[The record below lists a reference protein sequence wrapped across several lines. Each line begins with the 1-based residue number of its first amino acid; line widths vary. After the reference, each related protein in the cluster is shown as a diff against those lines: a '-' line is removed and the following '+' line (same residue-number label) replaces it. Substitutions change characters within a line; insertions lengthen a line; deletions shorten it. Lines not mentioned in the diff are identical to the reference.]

1 MFTQDSRDKP
11 ENDRCR
17 RRRLSVYC
25 NVFKRMYHSG
35 SSANELSLKAKD
47 DVSGWGGGLWL
58 SVFNASA
65 FNVILATTP
74 CWLWSARIHNVIA
87 NAMSMFNN
95 TPHLALS
102 CHSLPQGAR
111 EQISV
116 AYGNKVMDTRLP
128 QPVGCG
134 DKYDVRCG
142 VQCGRS
148 MIEMLGV
155 LAIIAI
161 LSVGGIAGYSKA
173 MEKFK
178 LNKAISEYA
187 YLIFG
192 LQDYI
197 EFAHQYKSENIYN
210 GATQIAEAAALIPQT
225 WKILNGYS
233 IYDAYNNRLQIY
245 INAQTHNLVID
256 FYLDGMSK
264 AEKKQYLN
272 TFSGKLC
279 MEIFNNIV
287 IPLNSAITKAS
298 LFRSKNGSK
307 VFYGQTACSTGL
319 KCIRDMT
326 LDDVRTTCNYCTEES
341 SCAITLFF

>member
-1 MFTQDSRDKP
+1 
-11 ENDRCR
+11 
-17 RRRLSVYC
+17 
-25 NVFKRMYHSG
+25 MYK
-35 SSANELSLKAKD
+35 NFEK
-47 DVSGWGGGLWL
+47 
-58 SVFNASA
+58 
-65 FNVILATTP
+65 
-74 CWLWSARIHNVIA
+74 
-87 NAMSMFNN
+87 
-95 TPHLALS
+95 
-102 CHSLPQGAR
+102 
-111 EQISV
+111 
-116 AYGNKVMDTRLP
+116 
-128 QPVGCG
+128 
-134 DKYDVRCG
+134 
-142 VQCGRS
+142 GRS

-155 LAIIAI
+155 LAIIAV

-197 EFAHQYKSENIYN
+197 EFAHQYKSENTYN

-225 WKILNGYS
+225 WKRLNDYI

-264 AEKKQYLN
+264 AEKNEYIN

-279 MEIFNNIV
+279 MDIFNNIV

-298 LFRSKNGSK
+298 LFRSKNSGKS
-307 VFYGQTACSTGL
+307 FYGQTACSTGL
-319 KCIRDMT
+319 KCIRDMK
-326 LDDVRTTCNYCTEES
+326 LDDVRTTCNYCTKED